1 MGAKVFL
8 KEALQQVNIMKTPS
22 KTRRVKVYSTPGC
35 PYCRRVKDFLRQKN
49 IEFEDINVAENEEAA
64 DMIAE
69 KTGQLG
75 VPVTQVDEKF
85 VVGDDTKKIEEL
97 LK

>member
-1 MGAKVFL
+1 M
-8 KEALQQVNIMKTPS
+8 KE
-22 KTRRVKVYSTPGC
+22 VKLYSTPGC
-35 PYCRRVKDFLRQKN
+35 PYCKRVKDFLKEKN
-49 IEFEDINVAENEEAA
+49 IKFMDINLAADSDAA

-75 VPVTQVDEKF
+75 VPVTQIGDEF
-85 VVGDDTKKIEEL
+85 IVGDELDQIERS